1 MDNCPPYGYPLLS
14 HPMEKE
20 PVVITKK
27 HFPYGYPLQVLFLCT
42 KKIPNR
48 QNKRIGIP
56 FVCLA
61 RKVLHRDIVTKKDG
75 LYNPSLS
82 KLYRNNQLTV
92 IIVQKKVR
100 ASQVAL
106 TDKKERKN
114 YVIDGFYPTYHNY
127 ILSISY

>member
-1 MDNCPPYGYPLLS
+1 MCLILPRILAIAFYLEQFCEL
-14 HPMEKE
+14 
-20 PVVITKK
+20 T
-27 HFPYGYPLQVLFLCT
+27 VLFSHRRSFFMH

-48 QNKRIGIP
+48 QTKRIGIP

-61 RKVLHRDIVTKKDG
+61 RKVFHTDIITKKDG
-75 LYNPSLS
+75 LYNPSPFDLCEKQS
-82 KLYRNNQLTV
+82 INRYHS
-92 IIVQKKVR
+92 IKKVR
-100 ASQVAL
+100 ASQAL